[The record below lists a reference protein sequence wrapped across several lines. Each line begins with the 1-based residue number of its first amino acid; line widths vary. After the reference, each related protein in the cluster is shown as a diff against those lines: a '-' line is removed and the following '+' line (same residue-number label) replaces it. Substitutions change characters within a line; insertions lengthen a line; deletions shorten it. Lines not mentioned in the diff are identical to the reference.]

1 MLEIKFFKNPLFWLF
16 LSLILI
22 WIAFLS
28 LPDRNLHLIFCKV
41 GQGDATLISYRQTQ
55 ILVDGGPDNSV
66 LDCLAKNMPFWDRN
80 LEMIVL
86 THPEADHFTGL
97 IEVASRYQ
105 IDYFLVNRHLN
116 VSSLGFQKLE
126 ELIDNYKIKNYAPKK
141 GDKININPM
150 QLSFLWPPKEMDDFK
165 NLNDSSLVF
174 YLDFG
179 QFKAL
184 LTGDISSKI
193 EEQLNLKG
201 LKEIDLLKVAHHGSK
216 FSTSD
221 YFLSQIKPKLAVIC
235 VGKNSFGHPHPDV
248 LERLKQKGISY
259 LRTDRESQIEVI
271 TDGYNWFL
279 K

>member
-16 LSLILI
+16 LTLILI

-80 LEMIVL
+80 LEIIIL

-126 ELIDNYKIKNYAPKK
+126 ELINNYKIKNYAPKK
-141 GDKININPM
+141 GDKINVNPI
-150 QLSFLWPPKEMDDFK
+150 QLSFLWPPKGMNDFK
-165 NLNDSSLVF
+165 GLNDSSLVF
-174 YLDFG
+174 YLSFG

-184 LTGDISSKI
+184 LTGDIPSKI

-216 FSTSD
+216 FSTGD

-248 LERLKQKGISY
+248 LGRLKQRGISY

-271 TDGYNWFL
+271 ADGYNWFL

>member
-184 LTGDISSKI
+184 LTGDISRKI
-193 EEQLNLKG
+193 EEQLILKG
-201 LKEIDLLKVAHHGSK
+201 LKEIDFLKVAHHGSK